1 MSSLDFLGRPMKIC
15 LAYRKKSPLRYTIK
29 LPIHP
34 YFYIL
39 THFNIILGC
48 LTTSLNKCKDK
59 FHNKKDSRSL
69 HFQSSLDKY
78 FSGNINREMTDYHY
92 FIWGNGNF
100 AKKKEIVQA
109 ISRSEDVTYMQM
121 T

>member
-1 MSSLDFLGRPMKIC
+1 
-15 LAYRKKSPLRYTIK
+15 
-29 LPIHP
+29 
-34 YFYIL
+34 
-39 THFNIILGC
+39 
-48 LTTSLNKCKDK
+48 
-59 FHNKKDSRSL
+59 
-69 HFQSSLDKY
+69 
-78 FSGNINREMTDYHY
+78 MTDYHC